1 MLFHVEPDQELMSM
15 QDYERGR
22 RIGQG
27 AFGCALL
34 VTRKKDGKRLVA
46 KEINVVSLP
55 EKEQL
60 NAMQEVDVMRA
71 LKHVNIITLHK
82 HFLEG
87 GNLYIIMEFAEGGDL
102 AGFLKKAKA
111 SGKPLPESKVVE
123 TVGHILAGLEHVHA
137 KKLLHRDIKPA
148 NVLLSKDGVAKL
160 ADFGVSRMLAHT
172 LEAAKTMI
180 GTPYYLAPEVIES
193 KGYR

>member
-1 MLFHVEPDQELMSM
+1 M
-15 QDYERGR
+15 
-22 RIGQG
+22 
-27 AFGCALL
+27 
-34 VTRKKDGKRLVA
+34 
-46 KEINVVSLP
+46 
-55 EKEQL
+55 
-60 NAMQEVDVMRA
+60 
-71 LKHVNIITLHK
+71 
-82 HFLEG
+82 
-87 GNLYIIMEFAEGGDL
+87 
-102 AGFLKKAKA
+102 
-111 SGKPLPESKVVE
+111 
-123 TVGHILAGLEHVHA
+123 GHILAGLEHVHA